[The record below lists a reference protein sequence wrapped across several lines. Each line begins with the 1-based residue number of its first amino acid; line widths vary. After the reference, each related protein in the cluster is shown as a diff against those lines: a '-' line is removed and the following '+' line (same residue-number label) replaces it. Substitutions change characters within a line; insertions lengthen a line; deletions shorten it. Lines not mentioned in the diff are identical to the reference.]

1 MSISIGLAG
10 KPNSGKSTF
19 FKAATLAEVD
29 IANHPFTTIDA
40 NHGVAYVRTL
50 CACQGL
56 GKLCGQCKDG
66 ARYVPVDIID
76 VAGLVPDAHKGR
88 GLGNAFLDN
97 LRQASAIIHVID
109 ASGGTDIEGNPVGI
123 GQHDP
128 LEDIEFLEYEITMWM
143 FSILKRN
150 WDRLS
155 RKIQA
160 EGLKIEHVISDQ
172 LQGAGVSVV
181 HARRGLQKTHLISE
195 NPAIWTDDQM
205 IALSDAIRLESKPLI
220 IAANKMDVA
229 PPELIERLRSAD
241 RIVVPTS
248 AAAELAL
255 RMAQKSGVI
264 DYRPGD
270 KEFKITGELSEQQKG
285 GLDKIKMLLDENGGT
300 GIQECINT
308 TVLKLL
314 DQIVLYPVE
323 DEAKYT
329 DKNGKMLPDAYLM
342 KKGSTPHDLAYMV
355 HTDIGEGFLYAVN
368 AKTKMRLGEKH
379 DVEDGDVIKIVSTK

>member
-1 MSISIGLAG
+1 MAISIGLAG

-19 FKAATLAEVD
+19 FKAATLADVD

-40 NHGVAYVRTL
+40 NHGVTYVRTL
-50 CACQGL
+50 CPCQSL
-56 GKLCGQCKDG
+56 GRLCGQCQDG
-66 ARYVPVDIID
+66 ARYVPVEIID

-97 LRQASAIIHVID
+97 LRQANAIIHVID
-109 ASGGTDIEGNPVGI
+109 ASGGTDIEGNPVGT

-128 LEDIEFLEYEITMWM
+128 LEDIEFLEHEITMWM
-143 FSILKRN
+143 FGILKRN
-150 WDRLS
+150 WNRLS
-155 RKIQA
+155 RKMQA
-160 EGLKIEHVISDQ
+160 EGLKIEQVVSDQ
-172 LQGAGVSVV
+172 LQGAGVSVLN
-181 HARRGLQKTHLISE
+181 AKKALAKTDLASE
-195 NPAIWTDDQM
+195 NPAQWTDDQM

-220 IAANKMDVA
+220 IAANKIDIA
-229 PPELIERLRSAD
+229 PPELLERLRTAM

-255 RMAQKSGVI
+255 RMAQKSGAI

-270 KEFKITGELSEQQKG
+270 SEFTIKGKLTGAQKA
-285 GLDKIKMLLDENGGT
+285 GLDKIKILIDKNGGT

-308 TVLKLL
+308 AVLKLL
-314 DQIVLYPVE
+314 NQIVVYPVE
-323 DEAKYT
+323 DENKYT

-342 KKGSTPHDLAYMV
+342 RQGSTPHDLAYMV

-368 AKTKMRLGEKH
+368 ARTKMRLGEKH
-379 DVEDGDVIKIVSTK
+379 EVEDGDVIKIVSTK

>member
-40 NHGVAYVRTL
+40 NHGVAYVRTP

-56 GKLCGQCKDG
+56 GKPCGQCKDG
-66 ARYVPVDIID
+66 ARYVPVEIID

-97 LRQASAIIHVID
+97 LRQANAIIHVID
-109 ASGGTDIEGNPVGI
+109 ASGGTDIEGNPLGI

-128 LEDIEFLEYEITMWM
+128 LEDIEFLEHEITMWM

-160 EGLKIEHVISDQ
+160 EGLKIEQVISDQ

-181 HARRGLQKTHLISE
+181 HARRSLQKTHLISE
-195 NPAIWTDDQM
+195 NPATWTDEQM

-220 IAANKMDVA
+220 IAANKMDIA

-264 DYRPGD
+264 EYRPGD
-270 KEFKITGELSEQQKG
+270 KEFKITGELSELQKG
-285 GLDKIKMLLDENGGT
+285 GLDKIKMLLDENAGT

-308 TVLKLL
+308 AVLKLL

-355 HTDIGEGFLYAVN
+355 HTDIGESFLYAVN
-368 AKTKMRLGEKH
+368 SKTKMRLGEKH
-379 DVEDGDVIKIVSTK
+379 ELEDGDVIKIVSTK

>member
-19 FKAATLAEVD
+19 FNAATLANVE

-40 NHGVAYVRTL
+40 NHGVTHVKVHCPCIELGRP
-50 CACQGL
+50 CGNCQ
-56 GKLCGQCKDG
+56 DG
-66 ARYVPVDIID
+66 ARFVPVEIID

-97 LRQASAIIHVID
+97 LRQANAIIHVID

-128 LEDIEFLEYEITMWM
+128 VEDIEFLEHEITMWM
-143 FSILKRN
+143 FGILKRN

-155 RKIQA
+155 RRIKA
-160 EGLKIEHVISDQ
+160 ENLKIEQVISDQ
-172 LQGAGVSVV
+172 LQGAGISVQ
-181 HARRGLQKTHLISE
+181 HAKAALAKVKMSDDPSR
-195 NPAIWTDDQM
+195 WTDDEM
-205 IALSDAIRLESKPLI
+205 TALSDALRLESKPLI

-229 PPELIERLRSAD
+229 PPELVERLMSAD

-255 RMAQKSGVI
+255 RMAAKSGAI
-264 DYRPGD
+264 EYQPGD
-270 KEFKITGELSEQQKG
+270 GDFKITGEITDAQKA
-285 GLDKIKMLLDENGGT
+285 GLDKIKMLLDET
-300 GIQECINT
+300 GSTSIQECINT
-308 TVLKLL
+308 AVIKLL
-314 DQIVLYPVE
+314 DQIVVYPVE
-323 DEAKYT
+323 DESKYT
-329 DKNGKMLPDAYLM
+329 DKKDRMLPDAYLM
-342 KKGSTPHDLAYMV
+342 KRGSTPHDLAYMV

-368 AKTKMRLGEKH
+368 AKTKMRMAEKH
-379 DVEDGDVIKIVSTK
+379 ELEDSDVVKIVSTK